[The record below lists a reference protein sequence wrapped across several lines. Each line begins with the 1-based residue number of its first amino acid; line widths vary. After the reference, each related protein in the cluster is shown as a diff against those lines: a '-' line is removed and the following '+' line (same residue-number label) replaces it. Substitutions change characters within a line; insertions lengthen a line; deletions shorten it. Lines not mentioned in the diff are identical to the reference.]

1 MSTLKVVLAVGS
13 DLEVRAD
20 QHGQVEPGKPAKPVK
35 TSLPTVKLAGLRRQ

>member
-20 QHGQVEPGKPAKPVK
+20 QHGQVEPGKPKPVK

>member
-20 QHGQVEPGKPAKPVK
+20 QHGQVEPGKPKPVK
-35 TSLPTVKLAGLRRQ
+35 TSLPTVKFVDVKKS